1 MLFNIDFA
9 NKTISLSLLLFFLII
24 GLYFLIPRVFMEIV
38 IQTVEIQTKDTTA
51 EMETHQVIVKVTIC
65 KWSK

>member
-38 IQTVEIQTKDTTA
+38 IQTVEIQTKDTTT
-51 EMETHQVIVKVTIC
+51 EMETHQVIVKVTIR